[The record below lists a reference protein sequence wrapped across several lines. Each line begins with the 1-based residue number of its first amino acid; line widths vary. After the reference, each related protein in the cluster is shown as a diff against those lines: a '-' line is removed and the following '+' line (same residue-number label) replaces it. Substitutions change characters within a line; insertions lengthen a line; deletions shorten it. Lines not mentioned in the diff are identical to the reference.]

1 MGTFWAYGWWCFP
14 PLLLFGVLAVA
25 CMSFLGAR
33 RGGGCNCA
41 MRGSGREPPQTPR
54 RPGA

>member
-1 MGTFWAYGWWCFP
+1 MGTFWAYGWWCFL

-25 CMSFLGAR
+25 CMFMGTR
-33 RGGGCNCA
+33 RIGGCNCA

-54 RPGA
+54 GPGA